1 MNYYIAVCL
10 PSTSGGWRAFFP
22 DIPDCEVAAPSLDR
36 AVFRAANAL
45 ADHTVSLNGSAVDIL
60 PVPRDLTAIKADK
73 VWSAAHAVNW
83 SNAVIT
89 LIPQRTA
96 HRLEEDH
103 EIAALSHNQE

>member
-1 MNYYIAVCL
+1 VNYCIAVCL

-22 DIPDCEVAAPSLDR
+22 DIPVCEVAAPSLNR

-45 ADHTVSLNGSAVDIL
+45 DDHTVSLNGSAVEFL
-60 PVPRDLTAIKADK
+60 PLPRDLTAIKADK
-73 VWSAAHAVNW
+73 ELSAANAVNW

-89 LIPQRTA
+89 LIPQRTS

-103 EIAALSHNQE
+103 EIAVPPHNQE

>member
-1 MNYYIAVCL
+1 MNYCIAVCP

-60 PVPRDLTAIKADK
+60 PLPRDLTAINADK
-73 VWSAAHAVNW
+73 KWSAAHAVNW
-83 SNAVIT
+83 PRAIIT
-89 LIPQRTA
+89 LIPQHTA
-96 HRLEEDH
+96 NCLEEDH
-103 EIAALSHNQE
+103 ELAALSDNQE